1 MGHLTFEDGA
11 MIFEPR
17 VISARPIQLESES
30 DSPLEQSL
38 QKSKQNYLTEETKL
52 KQYETKFK
60 QEIKN
65 KRRKINEMNAIQQVK
80 KRKRIKTQVKNEKS
94 SNEPELPKTEV
105 IKSLLPKGKKKR
117 IFENVQLLDES
128 ILNFRQNRVKKHHTK
143 KVVF

>member
-94 SNEPELPKTEV
+94 SNEPEFNYQKL
-105 IKSLLPKGKKKR
+105 KSLNRYYQKERRKGYLKM
-117 IFENVQLLDES
+117 FS
-128 ILNFRQNRVKKHHTK
+128 S
-143 KVVF
+143 

>member
-17 VISARPIQLESES
+17 VISARPIQLESEI

-94 SNEPELPKTEV
+94 SNEPEFNYQKL
-105 IKSLLPKGKKKR
+105 KSLNRYYQKKR
-117 IFENVQLLDES
+117 RKGYLKMFS
-128 ILNFRQNRVKKHHTK
+128 S
-143 KVVF
+143 